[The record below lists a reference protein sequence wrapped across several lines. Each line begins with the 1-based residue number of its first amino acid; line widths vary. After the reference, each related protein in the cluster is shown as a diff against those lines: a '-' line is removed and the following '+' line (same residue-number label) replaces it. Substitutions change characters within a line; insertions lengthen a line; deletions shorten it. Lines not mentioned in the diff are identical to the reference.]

1 MPVWTATEKKRP
13 EEGRTLTWLKLSDV
27 CTGPFQPRQDFDE
40 AGIAELAESIRRYGL
55 LSPLVVRRNA
65 SGGYELIAGERR
77 LRALRRL
84 GRTHADAIVTP
95 AFDLE
100 AALIAL
106 AENIEREQLHF
117 FEEAEAY
124 RRLIREHGLSQEE
137 LSRRLGRSVPAIS
150 NKMRLMQ
157 LGEDVRRSIRENGL
171 SERHARELL
180 RLSDPEDRRKALAQA
195 ISARMSVRAL
205 ENLVDRLLEGK
216 KKKPRAK
223 ISDSRLYVNAVLS
236 TVKKL
241 NAAGVAAVSRIVE
254 TEDAIEVIVRLP
266 RIDAPE
272 KGAATS

>member
-1 MPVWTATEKKRP
+1 MAVRMGNEARRP
-13 EEGRTLTWLKLSDV
+13 EEGREMIWLRLSEV
-27 CTGPFQPRQDFDE
+27 APGPFQPRKEFDE
-40 AGIAELAESIRRYGL
+40 GSIMELSESIRRYGL

-95 AFDLE
+95 AFDLD

-124 RRLIREHGLSQEE
+124 RRLVREHGLNQEE
-137 LSRRLGRSVPAIS
+137 LSRRLGRSVSAIS

-157 LGEDVRRSIRENGL
+157 LEDDLRRLIRESGL

-180 RLSDPEDRRKALAQA
+180 RLPEHETRLNALQQA
-195 ISARMSVRAL
+195 ISARLSVRAL
-205 ENLVDRLLEGK
+205 ENLIDRMLEPK
-216 KKKPRAK
+216 RRPLRAVK
-223 ISDSRLYVNAVLS
+223 CDSRLYINAVLAV
-236 TVKKL
+236 VKKL
-241 NAAGVAAVSRIVE
+241 NAAGVAAASRVIE
-254 TEDAIEVIVRLP
+254 HEDAIEVVVRLP
-266 RIDAPE
+266 RS
-272 KGAATS
+272 AAV